1 MYYLFM
7 EKNLLPGDYYNL
19 KEGEKMVIRAFYEF
33 TMEQRMVRKEEVE
46 TMERIKRLKN
56 R

>member
-1 MYYLFM
+1 MPHEYY
-7 EKNLLPGDYYNL
+7 KL

-33 TMEQRMVRKEEVE
+33 TMEQRIESEEKIE
-46 TMERIKRLKN
+46 NARRMQRLRN

>member
-19 KEGEKMVIRAFYEF
+19 KEGEKMVVRAFYEF
-33 TMEQRMVRKEEVE
+33 TMEQRMEREEE
-46 TMERIKRLKN
+46 LENLRRIQRLKN